1 MTINTNTIIKE
12 LEKKEDTNRLVL
24 QRVIQWLDEN
34 GHSNT
39 KMRRV
44 VDMVLNHD
52 ADYERAINVAN
63 READVNAS
71 YIKEEA

>member
-1 MTINTNTIIKE
+1 MVTNTNTIIKE

-34 GHSNT
+34 GHSDT

-63 READVNAS
+63 READINAS
-71 YIKEEA
+71 YINK

>member
-63 READVNAS
+63 KEADVNAS

>member
-1 MTINTNTIIKE
+1 MVTNTNTIIKE

-24 QRVIQWLDEN
+24 QRVIQWLDAN

-63 READVNAS
+63 READINAS
-71 YIKEEA
+71 YINN

>member
-1 MTINTNTIIKE
+1 MVTNTNTIIKE

-24 QRVIQWLDEN
+24 QRVIQWLDGN

-39 KMRRV
+39 RMRRV

-63 READVNAS
+63 READINAS
-71 YIKEEA
+71 YIKD

>member
-1 MTINTNTIIKE
+1 MVTNTNTIIKE

-63 READVNAS
+63 READINAS
-71 YIKEEA
+71 YINK

>member
-1 MTINTNTIIKE
+1 MVTNTNTIIKE

-24 QRVIQWLDEN
+24 QRVIQWLDETGN
-34 GHSNT
+34 SNT
-39 KMRRV
+39 RIRRV

-63 READVNAS
+63 READINRLR
-71 YIKEEA
+71 

>member
-1 MTINTNTIIKE
+1 MVTNTNTIIKE

-63 READVNAS
+63 READINAS
-71 YIKEEA
+71 YINN